1 MISPA
6 TKYFL
11 RLRKCVLNG
20 PGGIV
25 RGFSGQSEYEEI
37 LNAEREVIEYDV
49 VIVGGGP
56 SGLAT
61 AIKLKQLEAE
71 KGNEISVCLVEKGS
85 EIGSHILSGNCFEPS
100 SFNRLFP
107 GWKDFEESERPPLHQ
122 EVKEDRFALFLG
134 EDLTINVPSFLFP
147 KSIHNKGNYIISLG
161 ELCSWMAG

>member
-1 MISPA
+1 MIRKSANSLVRFRTGVFKAPWVV
-6 TKYFL
+6 L
-11 RLRKCVLNG
+11 RS
-20 PGGIV
+20 
-25 RGFSGQSEYEEI
+25 FSSKEDYEEI
-37 LNAEREVIEYDV
+37 LNAERDAIEYDV

-107 GWKDFEESERPPLHQ
+107 GWKEMEESDRPPLH
-122 EVKEDRFALFLG
+122 
-134 EDLTINVPSFLFP
+134 
-147 KSIHNKGNYIISLG
+147 
-161 ELCSWMAG
+161 